1 MRPTADRVREALF
14 SVLGGKVDAA
24 RVLDLFAGTGA
35 LGLEAL
41 SRGAASAVF
50 VESDPAA
57 RAVLERNIGTL
68 GASGAEILFADYRRA
83 VRRLSAGG
91 RRFDIVFLDPPYGL
105 GMAAAAARA
114 LETEHL
120 LEAAAV
126 VVVEEAAREPGGVFP
141 AEWGTPAA
149 RRYGDT
155 RIAFFTVPGEGSGQG
170 AKERR

>member
-1 MRPTADRVREALF
+1 MLA
-14 SVLGGKVDAA
+14 GKVDAA

-50 VESDPAA
+50 VESDPVA
-57 RAVLERNIGTL
+57 RAVLARNIETL
-68 GASGAEILFADYRRA
+68 GASGAETLFSDYRRA
-83 VRRLSAGG
+83 VKLLSAGG

-114 LETEHL
+114 LKTAHL
-120 LEAAAV
+120 LEPGAV
-126 VVVEEAAREPGGVFP
+126 VVVEEAAREPGGSFP
-141 AEWGTPAA
+141 EEWGTATA

-155 RIAFFTVPGEGSGQG
+155 RIALYTVPGEGSGQ
-170 AKERR
+170 ARD